1 MAKNIQVDLLHGS
14 IGKGLMAFAIPIMIS
29 SVFQQLYN
37 MVDIMIVG
45 NILGDTALAAIG
57 SSSPI
62 YDLLM
67 GFALGVGSGLSI
79 VTARSYGGG
88 DMEELKKSVA
98 SSLVI
103 SLGVS
108 LLVTL
113 IAIIGLKPFMRLL
126 KTPEEVMDEAYTY
139 ISLITQ
145 LCVIMVFFN
154 LLSRLLNAVGNSI
167 APLIFLVIAS
177 VLNVALDYLMV
188 EVWNLGI
195 RGAAIATVI
204 SQAISVVFCLLYIL
218 LRCPILIPSKRHF
231 RLEKPIMTEMMGQ
244 GLSMGL
250 MSSIVNIGTVTL
262 QSGINGLGYLVIAGH
277 TAARKLFSFCSLP
290 FGCMA
295 TALSTFVSQNRGAD
309 QGKRIRQSIRFVMYF
324 SLITTVLVS
333 SIMYVACPAMTAWI
347 SGSSEP
353 VVLNNAVTYI
363 RCSTP
368 FYFPLGILISLR
380 CALQGLGQKLLPLVS
395 SGIEMVGKIF
405 FTIFL
410 IPVYGYTAV
419 IFCEPFLWCCMV
431 LQLLWAFYRNPYIQA
446 AK

>member
-113 IAIIGLKPFMRLL
+113 IAIVGLRPFMRLL
-126 KTPEEVMDEAYTY
+126 KTPEEVMDEAYAY

-145 LCVIMVFFN
+145 MCVIMVFFN

-188 EVWNLGI
+188 GVWSLGI

-204 SQAISVVFCLLYIL
+204 SQAISVVLCLLYIL
-218 LRCPILIPSKRHF
+218 LRCPILIR
-231 RLEKPIMTEMMGQ
+231 R
-244 GLSMGL
+244 
-250 MSSIVNIGTVTL
+250 N
-262 QSGINGLGYLVIAGH
+262 GI
-277 TAARKLFSFCSLP
+277 S
-290 FGCMA
+290 
-295 TALSTFVSQNRGAD
+295 
-309 QGKRIRQSIRFVMYF
+309 
-324 SLITTVLVS
+324 
-333 SIMYVACPAMTAWI
+333 AWK
-347 SGSSEP
+347 SRS
-353 VVLNNAVTYI
+353 
-363 RCSTP
+363 
-368 FYFPLGILISLR
+368 
-380 CALQGLGQKLLPLVS
+380 
-395 SGIEMVGKIF
+395 
-405 FTIFL
+405 
-410 IPVYGYTAV
+410 
-419 IFCEPFLWCCMV
+419 
-431 LQLLWAFYRNPYIQA
+431 
-446 AK
+446 